1 MYKDVEKMYSSPKN
15 KLIEVHTSH
24 YPSQAFYMIDKL
36 HKGINIFTNKNS
48 PSISTGSITPKA
60 SNNVTTPILMV
71 SNNTFSS
78 DQVSYDTLSEENY
91 STIVDKLN
99 RK

>member
-1 MYKDVEKMYSSPKN
+1 
-15 KLIEVHTSH
+15 
-24 YPSQAFYMIDKL
+24 
-36 HKGINIFTNKNS
+36 
-48 PSISTGSITPKA
+48 
-60 SNNVTTPILMV
+60 MV

>member
-48 PSISTGSITPKA
+48 Q
-60 SNNVTTPILMV
+60 ILL
-71 SNNTFSS
+71 
-78 DQVSYDTLSEENY
+78 LSQLDLLLQRLVIMLLHL
-91 STIVDKLN
+91 S
-99 RK
+99 